1 MPNLREIPVG
11 FVVKQAKDQ
20 KSAGEA
26 RPYRSLL
33 TAWFQENHCEPEGYE
48 ALRDIDDH
56 FTTDTAN
63 IVPLV
68 VLPGCVLGRFRT
80 NPVHANQLV
89 AIIREIH
96 RRMNIPLEISRKATR
111 PEDIRQSSWTWPHV
125 MRVMK
130 RKGIIDGKTTKAVF
144 GALIERILGDKVKP
158 NSIRRT
164 KIGNYDIVDLYDYSI
179 STADTDIC
187 NEITE
192 LFMPLLKPKKEPEN

>member
-11 FVVKQAKDQ
+11 FVVKQAKEQ

-33 TAWFQENHCEPEGYE
+33 SAWFQHNHCEPEGYE
-48 ALRDIDDH
+48 ALRAIDDH
-56 FTTDTAN
+56 FTTDTAK
-63 IVPLV
+63 IQPLV
-68 VLPGCVLGRFRT
+68 LLPGCVLGRFRT
-80 NPVHANQLV
+80 NPAHANQLV
-89 AIIREIH
+89 TIIREIH
-96 RRMNIPLEISRKATR
+96 RRMNIPMNESNKATR

-130 RKGIIDGKTTKAVF
+130 RKGIIDDKTTKAVF

-164 KIGNYDIVDLYDYSI
+164 RIGDYDIVDLFDYSI
-179 STADTDIC
+179 SVADADIC

-192 LFMPLLKPKKEPEN
+192 LFMPLLRPKN

>member
-11 FVVKQAKDQ
+11 FVVEQAKEQ

-33 TAWFQENHCEPEGYE
+33 TAWFQHNHCEPEGYE

-56 FTTDTAN
+56 FAKGTAN
-63 IVPLV
+63 IQPLV

-80 NPVHANQLV
+80 NPAYANQLV
-89 AIIREIH
+89 TIIREIH
-96 RRMNIPLEISRKATR
+96 RRMNIPMNESKKATH
-111 PEDIRQSSWTWPHV
+111 PEDIRQTSWTWPHV

-130 RKGIIDGKTTKAVF
+130 RKGIIDDKTTKAVF

-164 KIGNYDIVDLYDYSI
+164 RIGDYDIVDLYDYSV
-179 STADTDIC
+179 STADSDIC

-192 LFMPLLKPKKEPEN
+192 LFMPLLMPKKEPKN

>member
-11 FVVKQAKDQ
+11 FVVEQAKEQ

-33 TAWFQENHCEPEGYE
+33 AAWFQHNHCEPEGYE

-56 FTTDTAN
+56 FTTDTAK
-63 IVPLV
+63 IQPLV
-68 VLPGCVLGRFRT
+68 LLPGCVLGRFRT
-80 NPVHANQLV
+80 NPAHANQLV
-89 AIIREIH
+89 TIVREIH
-96 RRMNIPLEISRKATR
+96 RRMNIPMEISNKATR

-130 RKGIIDGKTTKAVF
+130 RKGIIDDKTTKAVF

-164 KIGNYDIVDLYDYSI
+164 RIGDYCIVDLYDYKI
-179 STADTDIC
+179 STADADIC

-192 LFMPLLKPKKEPEN
+192 LFMPLLRPKN

>member
-11 FVVKQAKDQ
+11 FVVEQAKEQ

-33 TAWFQENHCEPEGYE
+33 TAWFQHNHCEPEGYE

-56 FTTDTAN
+56 FTKGTAN
-63 IVPLV
+63 IQPLV

-80 NPVHANQLV
+80 NPAYANQLV
-89 AIIREIH
+89 TIICEIH
-96 RRMNIPLEISRKATR
+96 RRMNIPMNESKKPTR
-111 PEDIRQSSWTWPHV
+111 PEDIRQTSWTWPHV

-130 RKGIIDGKTTKAVF
+130 RKGIIDDKTTKAVF

-164 KIGNYDIVDLYDYSI
+164 RIGDYDIVDLYDYNI
-179 STADTDIC
+179 STADSDIC

-192 LFMPLLKPKKEPEN
+192 LFMPLLMPKKEPKN

>member
-11 FVVKQAKDQ
+11 FVVEQAKEQ

-33 TAWFQENHCEPEGYE
+33 AAWFQQNHCEPEGYE

-56 FTTDTAN
+56 FTTGTAN
-63 IVPLV
+63 IQPLV

-80 NPVHANQLV
+80 NPAHANQLV
-89 AIIREIH
+89 TIIREIH
-96 RRMNIPLEISRKATR
+96 RHMNIPMEISNKATR
-111 PEDIRQSSWTWPHV
+111 PEDIRQTSWTWPHV
-125 MRVMK
+125 MRIMK
-130 RKGIIDGKTTKAVF
+130 RTGIIDEKTTKAVF

-164 KIGNYDIVDLYDYSI
+164 RIGDYCIVDLYDYKI
-179 STADTDIC
+179 STADADIC

-192 LFMPLLKPKKEPEN
+192 LFMPLLRPKN

>member
-11 FVVKQAKDQ
+11 FVVEQAKEQ

-33 TAWFQENHCEPEGYE
+33 SAWFQHNHCEPEGYE
-48 ALRDIDDH
+48 ALRAIDDH

-80 NPVHANQLV
+80 NPAHANQLV
-89 AIIREIH
+89 TIIREIH
-96 RRMNIPLEISRKATR
+96 RRMNIPMEISNKATR
-111 PEDIRQSSWTWPHV
+111 PEDIRQTSWTWPHV

-130 RKGIIDGKTTKAVF
+130 RKGIIDEKTTKAVF

-164 KIGNYDIVDLYDYSI
+164 RIGDYDIANLFDYSI
-179 STADTDIC
+179 SMADTDIC

-192 LFMPLLKPKKEPEN
+192 LFMPLLRPKKEPKN

>member
-1 MPNLREIPVG
+1 MPNLRDIPVG
-11 FVVKQAKDQ
+11 FVVEQAKEQ

-33 TAWFQENHCEPEGYE
+33 SAWFQHNHCEPEGYE
-48 ALRDIDDH
+48 ALRAIDDH

-80 NPVHANQLV
+80 NPAHANQLV
-89 AIIREIH
+89 TIIREIH
-96 RRMNIPLEISRKATR
+96 RRMNIPMEISNKATR
-111 PEDIRQSSWTWPHV
+111 PEDIRQTSWTWPHV

-130 RKGIIDGKTTKAVF
+130 RKGIIDEKTTKAVF

-164 KIGNYDIVDLYDYSI
+164 RIGDYDIANLFDYSI
-179 STADTDIC
+179 SMADTDIC

-192 LFMPLLKPKKEPEN
+192 LFMPLLRPKKEPKN

>member
-11 FVVKQAKDQ
+11 FVVEQAKEQ

-33 TAWFQENHCEPEGYE
+33 TAWFQHNHCEPEGYD
-48 ALRDIDDH
+48 ALRAIDDH
-56 FTTDTAN
+56 FTTGTAN

-80 NPVHANQLV
+80 NPANANQLV
-89 AIIREIH
+89 TIIREIH
-96 RRMNIPLEISRKATR
+96 RRMNIPMNESNKATR

-130 RKGIIDGKTTKAVF
+130 RTGIIDNKATKAVF

-164 KIGNYDIVDLYDYSI
+164 RIGDYDIVDLYDYDI
-179 STADTDIC
+179 STADSDIC
-187 NEITE
+187 KEITE
-192 LFMPLLKPKKEPEN
+192 LFMPLLRPKN

>member
-11 FVVKQAKDQ
+11 FIVEQAKEQ

-33 TAWFQENHCEPEGYE
+33 TAWFQHNHCEPEGYE

-56 FTTDTAN
+56 FTKGTAN
-63 IVPLV
+63 IQPLV

-80 NPVHANQLV
+80 NPAYANQLV
-89 AIIREIH
+89 TIICEIH
-96 RRMNIPLEISRKATR
+96 RRMNIPMNESKRATR

-130 RKGIIDGKTTKAVF
+130 RKGIIDNKTTKAVF

-164 KIGNYDIVDLYDYSI
+164 RIGDYDIVDLFDYSI
-179 STADTDIC
+179 STADSDIC

-192 LFMPLLKPKKEPEN
+192 LFMPLLMPKKEPKN

>member
-11 FVVKQAKDQ
+11 FVVEQAKEQ

-33 TAWFQENHCEPEGYE
+33 TAWFQHNHCEPEGYE

-56 FTTDTAN
+56 FTKGTAN
-63 IVPLV
+63 IQPLV

-80 NPVHANQLV
+80 NPAYANQLV
-89 AIIREIH
+89 TIICEIH
-96 RRMNIPLEISRKATR
+96 RRMNIPMNESKKATH
-111 PEDIRQSSWTWPHV
+111 PEDIRQTSWTWPHV

-130 RKGIIDGKTTKAVF
+130 RKGIIDNKTTKAVF

-164 KIGNYDIVDLYDYSI
+164 KIGDYDIVDRYDYNI
-179 STADTDIC
+179 STADSDIC

-192 LFMPLLKPKKEPEN
+192 LFMPLLMPKKEPKN

>member
-11 FVVKQAKDQ
+11 FVVEQAKEQ

-33 TAWFQENHCEPEGYE
+33 TAWFQHNHCEPEGYE

-56 FTTDTAN
+56 FTKGTAN
-63 IVPLV
+63 IQPLV

-80 NPVHANQLV
+80 NPAYANQLV
-89 AIIREIH
+89 TIVREIH
-96 RRMNIPLEISRKATR
+96 RRMNIPMEISNKATR
-111 PEDIRQSSWTWPHV
+111 PEDIRQTSWTWPHV

-130 RKGIIDGKTTKAVF
+130 RTGIIDEKTTKAVF

-164 KIGNYDIVDLYDYSI
+164 RIGDYCIVDLYDYKI
-179 STADTDIC
+179 STADADIC
-187 NEITE
+187 KEIWK
-192 LFMPLLKPKKEPEN
+192 LFMPLLKPRN

>member
-11 FVVKQAKDQ
+11 FVVEQAKEQ

-33 TAWFQENHCEPEGYE
+33 TAWFQHNHCEPEGYE

-56 FTTDTAN
+56 FTKGTAN
-63 IVPLV
+63 IQPLV

-80 NPVHANQLV
+80 NPAYANQLV
-89 AIIREIH
+89 TIIREIH
-96 RRMNIPLEISRKATR
+96 RRMNIPMNESNKATR

-130 RKGIIDGKTTKAVF
+130 RKGIIDDKTTKAVF

-164 KIGNYDIVDLYDYSI
+164 RIGDYCIVDLYDYKI
-179 STADTDIC
+179 STADADIC

-192 LFMPLLKPKKEPEN
+192 LFMPLLRPKN

>member
-11 FVVKQAKDQ
+11 FVVEQAKEQ

-33 TAWFQENHCEPEGYE
+33 TAWFQHNHCEPEGYE

-56 FTTDTAN
+56 FTKGTAN
-63 IVPLV
+63 IQPLV

-80 NPVHANQLV
+80 NPAYANQLV
-89 AIIREIH
+89 TIIREIH
-96 RRMNIPLEISRKATR
+96 RRMNIPLNESKKATR
-111 PEDIRQSSWTWPHV
+111 PEDIRQTSWTWPHV

-130 RKGIIDGKTTKAVF
+130 RKGIIDDKTTKAVF

-164 KIGNYDIVDLYDYSI
+164 RIGDYDIVDLFDYSI
-179 STADTDIC
+179 STADSDIC

-192 LFMPLLKPKKEPEN
+192 LFMPLLMPKKEPKN

>member
-11 FVVKQAKDQ
+11 FVVEQAKEQ

-33 TAWFQENHCEPEGYE
+33 TAWFQHNHCEPEGYE
-48 ALRDIDDH
+48 ALRAIDDH
-56 FTTDTAN
+56 FTTDTAK
-63 IVPLV
+63 IQPLV
-68 VLPGCVLGRFRT
+68 LLPGCVLGRFRT
-80 NPVHANQLV
+80 NPAHANQLV
-89 AIIREIH
+89 TIIREIH
-96 RRMNIPLEISRKATR
+96 RRMNIPLEISNKATR

-130 RKGIIDGKTTKAVF
+130 RKGIIDDKTTKAVF

-164 KIGNYDIVDLYDYSI
+164 RIGDYDIVDLYDYDI
-179 STADTDIC
+179 STADADIC

-192 LFMPLLKPKKEPEN
+192 LFMPLLRPKN

>member
-11 FVVKQAKDQ
+11 FVVEQAKEQ

-33 TAWFQENHCEPEGYE
+33 SAWFQHNHCEPEGYE
-48 ALRDIDDH
+48 ALRAIDDH
-56 FTTDTAN
+56 FTTDTAK
-63 IVPLV
+63 IQPLV
-68 VLPGCVLGRFRT
+68 LLPGCVLGRFRT
-80 NPVHANQLV
+80 NPAHANQLV
-89 AIIREIH
+89 TIVREIH
-96 RRMNIPLEISRKATR
+96 RRMNIPMNESNKATR

-130 RKGIIDGKTTKAVF
+130 RKGIIDDKTTKAVF

-164 KIGNYDIVDLYDYSI
+164 RIGDYCIVDLYDYKI
-179 STADTDIC
+179 STADADIC

-192 LFMPLLKPKKEPEN
+192 LFMPLLRPKN

>member
-11 FVVKQAKDQ
+11 FVVEQAKEQ

-33 TAWFQENHCEPEGYE
+33 AAWFQQNHCEPEGYE

-56 FTTDTAN
+56 FTTDTAK
-63 IVPLV
+63 IQPLV
-68 VLPGCVLGRFRT
+68 LLPGCVLGRFRT
-80 NPVHANQLV
+80 NPAYANQLV
-89 AIIREIH
+89 TIIREIH
-96 RRMNIPLEISRKATR
+96 RRMNIPMEISNKATR
-111 PEDIRQSSWTWPHV
+111 PEDIRQTSWTWPHV

-130 RKGIIDGKTTKAVF
+130 RTGIIDEKTTKAVF

-164 KIGNYDIVDLYDYSI
+164 RIGDYAIVDLYDNQI
-179 STADTDIC
+179 STADADIC
-187 NEITE
+187 KEIWK
-192 LFMPLLKPKKEPEN
+192 LFMPLLKPRN

>member
-11 FVVKQAKDQ
+11 FVVEQAKEQ
-20 KSAGEA
+20 KSANEA

-33 TAWFQENHCEPEGYE
+33 TAWFQHNHCEPEGYE
-48 ALRDIDDH
+48 ALRAIDDH
-56 FTTDTAN
+56 FTTDTAK
-63 IVPLV
+63 IQPLV
-68 VLPGCVLGRFRT
+68 LLPGCVLGRFRT
-80 NPVHANQLV
+80 NPAHANQLV
-89 AIIREIH
+89 TIIREIH
-96 RRMNIPLEISRKATR
+96 RRMNIPMEISNKATR

-130 RKGIIDGKTTKAVF
+130 RKGIIDDKTTKAVF

-164 KIGNYDIVDLYDYSI
+164 RIGDYDIVDLFDYSI
-179 STADTDIC
+179 SVADTDIC

-192 LFMPLLKPKKEPEN
+192 LFMPLLRPKN

>member
-11 FVVKQAKDQ
+11 FVVEQAKEQ

-33 TAWFQENHCEPEGYE
+33 TAWFQHNHCEPEGYE

-56 FTTDTAN
+56 FTTGTAN
-63 IVPLV
+63 IQPLV

-80 NPVHANQLV
+80 NPAYANQLV
-89 AIIREIH
+89 TIICEIH
-96 RRMNIPLEISRKATR
+96 RRMNIPMNESNKATR
-111 PEDIRQSSWTWPHV
+111 PEDIRQTSWTWPHV

-130 RKGIIDGKTTKAVF
+130 RKGIIDDKTTKAVF

-164 KIGNYDIVDLYDYSI
+164 KIGDYDIVDLYDYSI
-179 STADTDIC
+179 SRADTDIC

-192 LFMPLLKPKKEPEN
+192 LFMPLLMPKKEPKN